1 MKYCLKYSNICSKL
15 ARAHE
20 ISIKYIEDYGLV
32 EFLENH
38 RLQRIILCVDAKSF
52 EDAEVRK
59 LAAIRKEHPEYNF
72 TVCLSEFDSSLIE
85 QFKSNNIPFYFKKP
99 CTNWEMFNALIQYG
113 VSDIDLSGPLAFE
126 MSKVIKVLEKLE
138 PKPQIRVTANV
149 VKNLNPFTPSL
160 VGFYIRPEDVDLY
173 EEFIDVIEFEG
184 LEHQDVF
191 FSIYAEQKAFIG
203 DLCQCIYGFKDRV
216 DNKGLIYLFGE
227 RRRDCG
233 RQCLSGGRCRRC
245 YDLAH
250 IAAPMGDRAR
260 VQILDTIK
268 TEQEKVESSEN

>member
-1 MKYCLKYSNICSKL
+1 MKYCLKYSNICTKL
-15 ARAHE
+15 AKANE

-32 EFLENH
+32 DFLENH
-38 RLQRIILCVDAKSF
+38 RLQRIILCVDAKTF

-59 LAAIRKEHPEYNF
+59 LAAIKKEHPEYDF
-72 TVCLSEFDSSLIE
+72 TVRLSEFNDSLVE
-85 QFKSNNIPFYFKKP
+85 QLKSNKIPFYFKKP
-99 CTNWEMFNALIQYG
+99 CTNWEIFNALIQYG
-113 VSDIDLSGPLAFE
+113 VSDIDLSGPLVFE
-126 MSKVIKVLEKLE
+126 MSKVKSVLGKLE
-138 PKPQIRVTANV
+138 SKPQIRVTPNKV
-149 VKNLNPFTPSL
+149 MNLNPFTPSL

-191 FSIYAEQKAFIG
+191 FSIYAEQKTFIG
-203 DLCQCIYGFKDRV
+203 DLCQCIYNFKDRV
-216 DNKGLIYLFGE
+216 DNKGLINLFGE

-260 VQILDTIK
+260 IQILDTIK
-268 TEQEKVESSEN
+268 KEQEKVESSEN